1 MIYFLQAGP
10 YVKIGFTNG
19 IRTRLNDLQ
28 VGCPYKQQ
36 LLGTLDGDERL
47 EFKIHDLADNHH
59 YRAEWFHLRGDLKRW
74 LSGAD
79 ICRSVTYDD
88 GDVEYCF
95 KSRLGEYDN
104 LDGYLTSI
112 GQTPFRRTVG
122 PGLRPKVLVAA

>member
-28 VGCPYKQQ
+28 VGCPYRQK

-47 EFKIHDLADNHH
+47 ELKIHDLADNHH

-74 LSGAD
+74 LAGAA
-79 ICRSVTYDD
+79 IKRWNMRS
-88 GDVEYCF
+88 
-95 KSRLGEYDN
+95 KPR
-104 LDGYLTSI
+104 
-112 GQTPFRRTVG
+112 
-122 PGLRPKVLVAA
+122 VAALATPPAEG